1 MRRSLLVLKK
11 SLKKY
16 DKLLKAFGSHSIAA
30 VEEFDRLL
38 QNMSGPQE
46 GSGTVAGP
54 TVTAARDAIRT
65 IFGTRLVGSESA
77 VHAADM
83 SMYNLLALTSL
94 SPRTIVLN
102 GMNEHG
108 AVAAASTAREGSF
121 AGAQRMFEAPF
132 GFLDRHGLVRRD
144 LRGATHLLPTRALWR
159 TGQDGAPELDRL
171 ERDVHRIETGR
182 VEKSVINSEDRDKL
196 SIPPEVKTALLD
208 YMRTYPP
215 IPYEEFELKL
225 NGGQYNEAELT
236 KLVAQATTKHN
247 NAIKD
252 SIFKTTEGRE
262 VVAKHYLLPHLYFY
276 PHLKKGDP
284 LPSVFD
290 PEKNSNRLFFDAD
303 KKILVENQDSP
314 YAIYHAFSNI
324 PDLQISPFKSLLTYF
339 RPNPLFSHSFIN
351 KNISQDQSNA
361 GFKSSV
367 AHSYSPYLFNPDPNY
382 NGLLVLKPEWEKI
395 LGSIPSA
402 GTVEPWYQEKAMGLA
417 RHLFVKSRRHYSQ
430 DVLNSS
436 FKEIAKRLGYGNES
450 ETKFVPYDRYIMPS
464 SSDAQVPKG
473 TRSLS
478 LLSVAKEIFNTVRST
493 VPWQGMYQ
501 FRALPQTDRNGS
513 PSWFVNPPNMIVGED
528 GIAFPQFPRQGSSFI
543 NQRIATGATDLSM
556 NTGLTKVRGWPYQW
570 RSINNQQ
577 DLADGDEHA
586 LILDIL
592 RALHQSGKNWSDIDA
607 HYDLIHKTLVGYRSA
622 SGFSSHHRL
631 VNDIAGLYLLNFN
644 ATNDNVAAIDA
655 LINADKPV
663 APNGN
668 DFFSYFAKAAL
679 EKRKEYLDTID
690 AWKTKNENRGAL
702 EKDPLPQV
710 ENRLYHELSTLVA
723 DDNVAAKIGQRIDAQ
738 SKEHEKY
745 ISGTL
750 ATSGAASPINKASEK
765 SLFFRT
771 YIHPFI
777 KKVMEIHGSKLN
789 IPGTSIEIP
798 ETYEDQKW
806 GADDTERQ
814 YHQDVVFHLAHHLM
828 KTIVG
833 NETCHWCDG
842 HGILRTED
850 LRLPSYCT
858 HCNEGKSPDDK
869 SFRQIHIPEIDDETR
884 KAVSE
889 QRRTVPAWDIAQMGT
904 YANNSGASQL
914 TPRLLENFDRLL
926 NLHYGAVKG
935 IIQHDVV
942 KTMIDDFINNPKKY
956 VPVSGET
963 DDEHP
968 HPGDPPAP
976 DPSPETP
983 SAASPVTGPAVRP
996 VTTTVPPGVRRG
1008 RQTAPVSPVSAAG
1021 ASAPPSG
1028 PKVSPSTPEEKTIS
1042 FEHYID

>member
-16 DKLLKAFGSHSIAA
+16 DKLLKAFGGHSIAA
-30 VEEFDRLL
+30 VQQFDRLL
-38 QNMSGPQE
+38 QDMSGPQE

-54 TVTAARDAIRT
+54 TVTAAKNAIST
-65 IFGTRLVGSESA
+65 MFGTRLVGSESA
-77 VHAADM
+77 VHAADV

-94 SPRTIVLN
+94 RPKTIVLN

-108 AVAAASTAREGSF
+108 AVASASTAREGSF

-144 LRGATHLLPTRALWR
+144 LRGVAHLFPSRALWR
-159 TGQDGAPELDRL
+159 IGQDGAPELDRL
-171 ERDVHRIETGR
+171 ERDVYRIETER
-182 VEKSVINSEDRDKL
+182 VEKSVINSEHRDKL
-196 SIPPEVKTALLD
+196 PIPPEAKMALLD
-208 YMRTYPP
+208 YMRRYSP
-215 IPYEEFELKL
+215 IAFDEFESKL

-247 NAIKD
+247 NEIKD
-252 SIFKTTEGRE
+252 SIFTTPEGRE
-262 VVAKHYLLPHLYFY
+262 AVAKHYLLPHLYFY
-276 PHLKKGDP
+276 PQEKDDP
-284 LPSVFD
+284 LPSIFD
-290 PEKNSNRLFFDAD
+290 AKKNSNGLFFDAD
-303 KKILVENQDSP
+303 KKILVKNPYSP

-324 PDLQISPFKSLLTYF
+324 PDLQTSPFKSLLTYF
-339 RPNPLFSHSFIN
+339 RPNPLFSHYFIN
-351 KNISQDQSNA
+351 KNISQDQNNA

-367 AHSYSPYLFNPDPNY
+367 AHSYSPYLFDPDHPDRVY
-382 NGLLVLKPEWEKI
+382 DGQLVLKTEWEKI

-402 GTVEPWYQEKAMGLA
+402 GTVEPWDQEKAMGLA
-417 RHLFVKSRRHYSQ
+417 RDLFVKSRRQYSQ

-436 FKEIAKRLGYGNES
+436 FKKIADRLGYGNAS
-450 ETKFVPYDRYIMPS
+450 ETKFAPYDRYIMPS
-464 SSDAQVPKG
+464 SSDAQVPSG

-478 LLSVAKEIFNTVRST
+478 LLSVAKEIFNKVRST

-501 FRALPQTDRNGS
+501 FRALPQPDRNGS

-543 NQRIATGATDLSM
+543 NQKIATGATDLSM

-631 VNDIAGLYLLNFN
+631 VNDIARLYSLNFN
-644 ATNDNVAAIDA
+644 ATKDNVAAVEA

-668 DFFSYFAKAAL
+668 DFFSHFAKAAL

-690 AWKTKNENRGAL
+690 AWKTKNEKRGAL

-723 DDNVAAKIGQRIDAQ
+723 DDDVAKKIGKRIDAQ

-750 ATSGAASPINKASEK
+750 ATSGASSTTNKASEK
-765 SLFFRT
+765 SHFFRT

-777 KKVMEIHGSKLN
+777 KSVMQIHGSRLN

-806 GADDTERQ
+806 GADDTERK

-842 HGILRTED
+842 HGIVRTED

-858 HCNEGKSPDDK
+858 HCNEGKSPDDEL
-869 SFRQIHIPEIDDETR
+869 FRQIHIPEIDEETR
-884 KAVSE
+884 KTLSE

-926 NLHYGAVKG
+926 KLHSGAVKG

-956 VPVSGET
+956 VPVST
-963 DDEHP
+963 DAEHP
-968 HPGDPPAP
+968 HPGDPLPL
-976 DPSPETP
+976 DPSPAP
-983 SAASPVTGPAVRP
+983 SVVPPVTGPSV
-996 VTTTVPPGVRRG
+996 VPPVAATAPAGVRLG
-1008 RQTAPVSPVSAAG
+1008 RRTAAVSAAG
-1021 ASAPPSG
+1021 AAAPPSG
-1028 PKVSPSTPEEKTIS
+1028 PEVPPSTPEKIS